1 MKVYVFIVAS
11 VLSDSYGYSNYFVNF
26 PNNIVSKYSVTN
38 ILGTLKFTIK
48 KIIDRYF
55 KKKSWNNFRLNAY
68 WDYYRF

>member
-38 ILGTLKFTIK
+38 ILGSVKVYDK
-48 KIIDRYF
+48 K
-55 KKKSWNNFRLNAY
+55 
-68 WDYYRF
+68 DYR

>member
-48 KIIDRYF
+48 K
-55 KKKSWNNFRLNAY
+55 
-68 WDYYRF
+68 DYR